1 MKPRPIVIG
10 NWKMNPASHGEA
22 KKLFSQIKRASNT
35 LKKVDV
41 VIAAPFPYIS
51 LLHTDSKKFLL
62 GAQNVS
68 GELSGALT
76 GEVSASMLRSLDV
89 SYVIV
94 GHSERRAMGESDEM
108 VNKKIKTA
116 LGAGMK
122 AVVCIGE
129 KTRDTSGTYLSFL
142 RGQILGTLA
151 GLSKRDL
158 QDVVLAYEPIW
169 AIGSASKGAMDANS
183 LHETTLYIQKILS
196 EIYGREGTSMIPIL
210 YGGSV
215 DESNAESLLTE
226 GKIRGFLVGRA
237 SLSRETFLPIVMV
250 AEKMK

>member
-10 NWKMNPASHGEA
+10 NWKMNPASSAEA

-41 VIAAPFPYIS
+41 VIATPFPYIS

-237 SLSRETFLPIVMV
+237 SLSLETFLPIVMV